1 MLKQK
6 FYEFDK
12 LKEAVNSVFGLDM
25 MERTRKR
32 PHVNARIVFS
42 NILFERGYSK
52 SEIGRYLN
60 KNHATIIHYC
70 KSFEGYVKTDK
81 ILSEKYDAARSVYQ
95 DNFDP
100 IYNMDTVNLKNEI
113 FSLRQ
118 KVSDLYCKIE
128 GYKQE
133 RDNQQKDTNRMDG
146 IFKLVSQRTH
156 RGSEDKIM
164 SELNAWFNGIRY

>member
-70 KSFEGYVKTDK
+70 KSFEGYVKTD
-81 ILSEKYDAARSVYQ
+81 
-95 DNFDP
+95 
-100 IYNMDTVNLKNEI
+100 
-113 FSLRQ
+113 
-118 KVSDLYCKIE
+118 E